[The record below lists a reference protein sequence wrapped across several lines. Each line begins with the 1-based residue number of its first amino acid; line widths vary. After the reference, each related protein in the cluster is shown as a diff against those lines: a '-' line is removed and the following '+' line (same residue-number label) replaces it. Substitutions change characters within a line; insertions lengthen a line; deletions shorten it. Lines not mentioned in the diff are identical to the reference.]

1 MRKRFT
7 AVCAAIC
14 ALFAGCR
21 GTGSTGEFEPVSGFE
36 VEKYMG
42 QWYEI
47 ARIPHWF
54 EKELNN
60 VTAFYKL
67 ERDGLVLVE
76 NRGFKPNGSVKVA
89 KGYAYQPENGIGI
102 LKVSFFRP
110 FYGEYK
116 IIYLE
121 EDYSAA
127 IVTSSTKDYLWI
139 LSRTPEMSE
148 VQKQRY
154 LEFLRLRGFP
164 LEKLQWMHW
173 QKQP

>member
-7 AVCAAIC
+7 VVCAAIC
-14 ALFAGCR
+14 ALFAGCH

-76 NRGFKPNGSVKVA
+76 NRGFKPNGRVKVA

-139 LSRTPEMSE
+139 LSRTPELAE
-148 VQKQRY
+148 AQKQRY
-154 LEFLRLRGFP
+154 LEFLRLIYLFY
-164 LEKLQWMHW
+164 
-173 QKQP
+173 